1 MAIKNID
8 MVVKDN
14 KLVITVDLTEE
25 HGLSKSEKNVIIA
38 TTGGNADVPG
48 MEEKD
53 VKIGLNVYRKA

>member
-1 MAIKNID
+1 MKNID